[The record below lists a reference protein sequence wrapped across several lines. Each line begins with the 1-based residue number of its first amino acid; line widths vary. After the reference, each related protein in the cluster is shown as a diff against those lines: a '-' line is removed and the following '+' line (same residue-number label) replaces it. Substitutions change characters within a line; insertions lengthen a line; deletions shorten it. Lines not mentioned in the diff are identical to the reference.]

1 MSAYWEHEEDGYRAG
16 IALGMEGLPAIG
28 ALTRGEGTQE
38 ERLLRLKRALSE
50 AEAVAVGAGA
60 GLSASAGL
68 SYSGERFEKYFFDF
82 ARRFGIRD
90 MYSGGFYPFPDA
102 GTRWAWW
109 ARHIYFNR
117 YVEPP
122 RPVYRQLLSLLGDRE
137 YFVLT
142 TNVDHQFQRAGIDR
156 QRLFYTQ
163 GDYGLFQSRDPKE
176 GKTCDNE
183 AWVRRAMEAQ
193 GFSRGEDGQFFLPP
207 GVRPLMRLPDELIPR
222 DRQGREMVM
231 NLRSDDSF
239 LEDEGWRAASARYA
253 AFLRRHER
261 DRVLYLE
268 LGVGGNTPV
277 IIKYPFWE
285 MTRRNGRAAY
295 ACVNFSADEAVCPA
309 AIAGRSVCVAG
320 DIGEVLARCAEG

>member
-1 MSAYWEHEEDGYRAG
+1 MSAYWEHEEDGYRAA

-28 ALTRGEGTQE
+28 ALTRGEGTRE

-50 AEAVAVGAGA
+50 AETVAVGAGA

-68 SYSGERFEKYFFDF
+68 IYSGERFEKYFFDF

-122 RPVYRQLLSLLGDRE
+122 RPVYRQLLSLLGGRE

-142 TNVDHQFQRAGIDR
+142 TNVDHQFQRAGFDR

-163 GDYGLFQSRDPKE
+163 GDYGLFQSRDAE
-176 GKTCDNE
+176 GGKTRDNA
-183 AWVRRAMEAQ
+183 AWVERAMEAQ
-193 GFSRGEDGQFFLPP
+193 GFSRGENGEFFLPP

-222 DRQGREMVM
+222 DERGREMVM

-239 LEDEGWRAASARYA
+239 LEDEGWRAASARLA
-253 AFLRRHER
+253 AFLRRHEKG
-261 DRVLYLE
+261 RVLYLE

-285 MTRRNGRAAY
+285 MTRRNGQASY

-309 AIAGRSVCVAG
+309 SIAARSVCVAG